1 MPLHKTR
8 LVAGWFVAIAVIALF
23 GSWPSIAAGADLDV
37 QKTDV
42 QKTTVM
48 VPMHDGVH
56 LATDVYRPAGDVKPL
71 PAIFSRGPYGKAAGP
86 TASAARAACKR
97 GYVFVSQDMRGRFA
111 SEGKDWVVFHNDG
124 WGERRDGQESLEWIA
139 KQPWC
144 NGSIGTTGP
153 SALGITQT
161 MMAPGAPACL
171 KAQFIMV
178 AFDDMYSQGSYEGGV
193 WRTSLIENWV
203 TMAGLN
209 RKNIDIPIQHPRRDA
224 FWAETDARSHADRVN
239 VPAIFLG
246 GWYDIFEQGT
256 LDSFVTIHNHGGPL
270 ARGKCRLVMGPIAH
284 GDFSALKY
292 PANSRKFPKA
302 GDSDRFFDH
311 HLKGVANGVEQDK
324 AVNYYVMGDTTDP
337 HAPGNVWRAA
347 DNWPPPSRATSFY
360 FHQDGRLS
368 TDRPAS
374 ADDARSFKYD
384 PEKPVPALGGQNLF
398 GPKGP
403 ADLRSIESRPDVL
416 VFSTEVLKEPVEVT
430 GRILAELA
438 ISSDCPDTDFAALLA
453 DVYPDGRSMLV
464 TDGILRAR
472 FRKSF
477 EREEFLKSGDV
488 YDLIVDLWSTSLVFN
503 KGHKIRVLVTSSN
516 APRFD
521 PNPNTG
527 HEFRADKETRV
538 ATNTVHLSAGH
549 CSKIVLPI
557 MDESQLKEPSR
568 PVAAAPTR

>member
-1 MPLHKTR
+1 MPRHKSR
-8 LVAGWFVAIAVIALF
+8 LLFASLIATTVIAL
-23 GSWPSIAAGADLDV
+23 PLLLRADS
-37 QKTDV
+37 DV

-71 PAIFSRGPYGKAAGP
+71 PVIFSRGPYGKSNGP
-86 TASAARAACKR
+86 TPAAARAACKR
-97 GYVFVSQDMRGRFA
+97 GYVFVSQDMRGRFK

-124 WGERRDGQESLEWIA
+124 WGEKRDGQESLEWIA

-144 NGSIGTTGP
+144 NGSIGSTGG

-161 MMAPGAPACL
+161 MMAPGAPNCL
-171 KAQFIMV
+171 KAQYIIV

-193 WRTSLIENWV
+193 WRTSLIEPWIAA
-203 TMAGLN
+203 TGLD
-209 RKNIDIPIQHPRRDA
+209 RKNIDIPVKHPHRDA
-224 FWAETDARSHADRVN
+224 FWAEVDARSQADRVN
-239 VPAIFLG
+239 APAIYLG

-256 LDSFVTIHNHGGPL
+256 LDSFVTIHNHGGPG
-270 ARGKCRLVMGPIAH
+270 ARGKCRLVMGPFGH
-284 GDFSALKY
+284 GAFTGLQY
-292 PANSRKFPKA
+292 PANSQKFPKA
-302 GDSDRFFDH
+302 GDADRFFDH
-311 HLKGVANGVEQDK
+311 YLKGVSNGVEQDR
-324 AVNYYVMGDTTDP
+324 AVHYYVMGDPTDP

-360 FHQDGRLS
+360 FQKDGRLGVE
-368 TDRPAS
+368 RPAG
-374 ADDARSFKYD
+374 ADDARSYKYD
-384 PEKPVPALGGQNLF
+384 PQKPVPTLGGQNLF
-398 GPKGP
+398 GAKGP

-416 VFSTEVLKEPVEVT
+416 VFSTDVLKEPVEVT
-430 GRILAELA
+430 GHTLAELA

-477 EREEFLKSGDV
+477 EKEEFLKPGEVDN
-488 YDLIVDLWSTSLVFN
+488 LTVDLWSTSLVFN
-503 KGHKIRVLVTSSN
+503 KGHKIRVIVTSSN
-516 APRFD
+516 SPRFD

-538 ATNTVHLSAGH
+538 ATNTVHLSASH
-549 CSKIVLPI
+549 ASKIVLPI
-557 MDESQLKEPSR
+557 IDASLLREPGR
-568 PVAAAPTR
+568 PVAAAPTH

>member
-1 MPLHKTR
+1 
-8 LVAGWFVAIAVIALF
+8 
-23 GSWPSIAAGADLDV
+23 
-37 QKTDV
+37 
-42 QKTTVM
+42 M

-71 PAIFSRGPYGKAAGP
+71 PVIFSRGPYGKSNLQTG
-86 TASAARAACKR
+86 SAARAACKR

-139 KQPWC
+139 RQPWC
-144 NGSIGTTGP
+144 DGSIGTTGP

-161 MMAPGAPACL
+161 MMAPGAPPCL
-171 KAQFIMV
+171 KAQYVMV
-178 AFDDMYSQGSYEGGV
+178 AFDDMYSQGSYQGGV
-193 WRTSLIENWV
+193 WRKSLIEKWV
-203 TMAGLN
+203 TMAQLD
-209 RKNIDIPIQHPRRDA
+209 RKNIDIPIQHPRYDA

-239 VPAIFLG
+239 VPAIFAG

-284 GDFSALKY
+284 GTFDALKY
-292 PANSRKFPKA
+292 PENWKHQPKA
-302 GDSDRFFDH
+302 ADSNRFFDH
-311 HLKGVANGVEQDK
+311 HLKGVANGVEKDQ
-324 AVNYYVMGDTTDP
+324 AVHYYVMGDPTDP
-337 HAPGNVWRAA
+337 HAPGNSWRAA
-347 DNWPPPSRATSFY
+347 DNWPPQARATSFY
-360 FHQDGRLS
+360 FHKDGRLS
-368 TDRPAS
+368 TDRPAG

-384 PEKPVPALGGQNLF
+384 PQKPVPTLGGQNLF
-398 GPKGP
+398 ENRGP
-403 ADLRSIESRPDVL
+403 ADLRKLESRPDVL
-416 VFSTEVLKEPVEVT
+416 VFSTDVLKDPVEVT

-477 EREEFLKSGDV
+477 EKEEFLKPGEV
-488 YDLIVDLWSTSLVFN
+488 YDLTVDLWSTSLVFN
-503 KGHKIRVLVTSSN
+503 KGHKIRVLLTSSN
-516 APRFD
+516 SPRFD

-538 ATNTVHLSAGH
+538 ATNTIHMSAGH
-549 CSKIVLPI
+549 SSKIVLPI
-557 MDESQLKEPSR
+557 FDESTLKEPGR
-568 PVAAAPTR
+568 PVAAVPAH

>member
-1 MPLHKTR
+1 MPLQKSR
-8 LVAGWFVAIAVIALF
+8 LVACWFVAIAVIASS
-23 GSWPSIAAGADLDV
+23 GGVSSIAAGDS
-37 QKTDV
+37 DV

-71 PAIFSRGPYGKAAGP
+71 PVIFSRGPYGKAAGP
-86 TASAARAACKR
+86 TASAAKAACKR

-111 SEGKDWVVFHNDG
+111 SEGKDWVVFHNEG

-144 NGSIGTTGP
+144 NGSIGTTGG

-171 KAQFIMV
+171 KAQFVVV

-193 WRTSLIENWV
+193 WRTSLIEPWIKA
-203 TMAGLN
+203 TRLD
-209 RKNIDIPIQHPRRDA
+209 RKNIDIPVQHPRRDA
-224 FWAETDARSHADRVN
+224 FWAEVDARSRADRVN
-239 VPAIFLG
+239 APAIFLG

-256 LDSFVTIHNHGGPL
+256 LDSFVTIHNHGGPG
-270 ARGKCRLVMGPIAH
+270 ARGKCRLVMAPIGH
-284 GDFSALKY
+284 GTFDTLKY
-292 PANSRKFPKA
+292 PNAMRFPKA
-302 GDSDRFFDH
+302 GDANRFFDH
-311 HLKGVANGVEQDK
+311 YLKGAANGVEQDK
-324 AVNYYVMGDTTDP
+324 AVNYYVMGDPTDP
-337 HAPGNVWRAA
+337 HAPGNVWRSA

-360 FHQDGRLS
+360 FHKDGRMS
-368 TDRPAS
+368 MEQGPGANEQ
-374 ADDARSFKYD
+374 RSFKYD
-384 PEKPVPALGGQNLF
+384 PQKPVPTLGGQNLID
-398 GPKGP
+398 PRGP
-403 ADLRSIESRPDVL
+403 ADLRPIESRPDVL
-416 VFSTEVLKEPVEVT
+416 VFSTDVLKEPLEVT
-430 GRILAELA
+430 GRIRAELA

-477 EREEFLKSGDV
+477 EREEFLEPSKK
-488 YDLIVDLWSTSLVFN
+488 YDLTVDLWSTSLVFN
-503 KGHKIRVLVTSSN
+503 KGHRIRVLITSSN

-538 ATNTVHLSAGH
+538 ATNTVHMSADH
-549 CSKIVLPI
+549 NSRIVLPI
-557 MDESQLKEPSR
+557 IDGSAPKDAGR
-568 PVAAAPTR
+568 PVAAAPGP

>member
-1 MPLHKTR
+1 MPLHKCR
-8 LVAGWFVAIAVIALF
+8 QLAGWFVVIAVI
-23 GSWPSIAAGADLDV
+23 GSSVSARADS
-37 QKTDV
+37 DV

-56 LATDVYRPAGDVKPL
+56 LATDVYCPAGDVKPL
-71 PAIFSRGPYGKAAGP
+71 PVIFSRGPYGKASLTTPKDAQAAG
-86 TASAARAACKR
+86 KR

-139 KQPWC
+139 RQPWC
-144 NGSIGTTGP
+144 NGSIGTTGG

-161 MMAPGAPACL
+161 MMAPSAPPCL
-171 KAQFIMV
+171 KAQFIVV

-193 WRTSLIENWV
+193 WRTSLIENWI
-203 TMAGLN
+203 TMTHMD
-209 RKNIDIPIQHPRRDA
+209 RKNIDIPIHHPRRDA
-224 FWAETDARSHADRVN
+224 FWAEVDPRSQANRVN
-239 VPAIFLG
+239 APAIFLG

-256 LDSFVTIHNHGGPL
+256 LDSFVTIHNHGGPG
-270 ARGKCRLVMGPIAH
+270 ARGKCRLVMGPLGH
-284 GDFSALKY
+284 GPFTALNTLKY
-292 PANSRKFPKA
+292 PANSQNFAKLADPN
-302 GDSDRFFDH
+302 RFFDH
-311 HLKGVANGVEQDK
+311 YLKGLANGVEQDK
-324 AVNYYVMGDTTDP
+324 AVNYYVMGDPTDP
-337 HAPGNVWRAA
+337 HAPGNVWRSA

-360 FHQDGRLS
+360 FHKDGRMS
-368 TDRPAS
+368 TERPAG
-374 ADDARSFKYD
+374 ADDQREYKYD
-384 PEKPVPALGGQNLF
+384 PAKPVPTLGGQNLF

-403 ADLRSIESRPDVL
+403 GDLRSIESRPDVL
-416 VFSTEVLKEPVEVT
+416 VFSTDVLKEPVEVT
-430 GRILAELA
+430 GHILAELA

-477 EREEFLKSGDV
+477 EKEEFLKPGEV
-488 YDLIVDLWSTSLVFN
+488 ADLTVDLWSTSLVFN

-538 ATNTVHLSAGH
+538 ATNTVHLSGGH
-549 CSKIVLPI
+549 SSKIVLPI
-557 MDESQLKEPSR
+557 IDGSMLNESGR

>member
-1 MPLHKTR
+1 MPLLKNIVR
-8 LVAGWFVAIAVIALF
+8 LSLIAIVAVASRVAT
-23 GSWPSIAAGADLDV
+23 AADSS
-37 QKTDV
+37 V

-71 PAIFSRGPYGKAAGP
+71 PVIFSRGPYGKDGA
-86 TASAARAACKR
+86 ASAAKSACKR
-97 GYVFVSQDMRGRFA
+97 GYAFVSQDMRGRFK
-111 SEGKDWVVFHNDG
+111 SEGKDWVVFHNEG

-144 NGSIGTTGP
+144 NGSIGTTGG

-161 MMAPGAPACL
+161 MMAPKAPACL
-171 KAQFIMV
+171 KAQHILV
-178 AFDDMYSQGSYEGGV
+178 AFDDMYSQGSYQGGV
-193 WRTSLIENWV
+193 WRTSLIENWI
-203 TMAGLN
+203 AAARLDS
-209 RKNIDIPIQHPRRDA
+209 KNIAIPVKHPRYDA
-224 FWAETDARSHADRVN
+224 FWAEVNPRALADRVN
-239 VPAIFLG
+239 APAIFWG

-270 ARGKCRLVMGPIAH
+270 ARGKCRLVIGPYAH
-284 GDFSALKY
+284 GTFEGLKY
-292 PANSRKFPKA
+292 PANSRKQPKA
-302 GDSDRFFDH
+302 ADADRFFDH
-311 HLKGVANGVEQDK
+311 YLKGVANGVEQDK
-324 AVNYYVMGDTTDP
+324 AVNYYVMGDPTDP
-337 HAPGNVWRAA
+337 HAPGNVWRTG
-347 DNWPPPSRATSFY
+347 DNWPPASRATAFY
-360 FHQDGRLS
+360 FHKDGRLS
-368 TDRPAS
+368 AERPTGP
-374 ADDARSFKYD
+374 DDQRSYKYD
-384 PEKPVPALGGQNLF
+384 PQKPVPTLGGQNLF

-416 VFSTEVLKEPVEVT
+416 VFSTDVLKEPVEAT
-430 GRILAELA
+430 GHIQADLA
-438 ISSDCPDTDFAALLA
+438 ISSDCSDTDFAVLLS

-477 EREEFLKSGDV
+477 EKEEFLKPGDT
-488 YDLIVDLWSTSLVFN
+488 YDLTVDMWSTSLVFN

-538 ATNTVHLSAGH
+538 ANNTIHLSATH
-549 CSKIVLPI
+549 ASKLVLPVI
-557 MDESQLKEPSR
+557 DESTLREPGR
-568 PVAAAPTR
+568 PVAEVPTR

>member
-1 MPLHKTR
+1 MASFKSR
-8 LVAGWFVAIAVIALF
+8 LLVVSLIGFAVASRL
-23 GSWPSIAAGADLDV
+23 AAGADSDI
-37 QKTDV
+37 K
-42 QKTTVM
+42 KTTVM
-48 VPMHDGVH
+48 VPMHDGVK

-71 PAIFSRGPYGKAAGP
+71 PVIFSRGPYGKSNAAGE
-86 TASAARAACKR
+86 AKAACKR

-111 SEGKDWVVFHNDG
+111 SEGKDWVVFHNEG

-139 KQPWC
+139 RQPWC
-144 NGSIGTTGP
+144 NGSIATTGA

-161 MMAPGAPACL
+161 MMAPGAPPCL
-171 KAQFIMV
+171 KAQYIMV

-193 WRTSLIENWV
+193 WRTSLIEPWIKA
-203 TMAGLN
+203 TGLDH
-209 RKNIDIPIQHPRRDA
+209 KNIDIPMQHPRRDA
-224 FWAETDARSHADRVN
+224 FWAEVDARAHADRVN

-246 GWYDIFEQGT
+246 GWYDIFDQGT
-256 LDSFVTIHNHGGPL
+256 IDSFVTIHNHGGPL

-284 GDFSALKY
+284 GTFETLKY
-292 PANSRKFPKA
+292 PNAMRFPKA
-302 GDSDRFFDH
+302 GDANRFFDH
-311 HLKGVANGVEQDK
+311 YLKGLANGVEQDK
-324 AVNYYVMGDTTDP
+324 PVNYYVMGDTTDP
-337 HAPGNVWRAA
+337 HAPGNVWRAD
-347 DNWPPPSRATSFY
+347 DNWPPPSRKTAFY
-360 FHQDGRLS
+360 FHKEGRLS
-368 TDRPAS
+368 PERPTG
-374 ADDARSFKYD
+374 ADDSRSYKYD
-384 PEKPVPALGGQNLF
+384 PQKPVPTLGGQNLF

-416 VFSTEVLKEPVEVT
+416 VFSTDVLKEPVEVT

-438 ISSDCPDTDFAALLA
+438 ISSDCPDTDFAVLLA

-477 EREEFLKSGDV
+477 EKEEFLKPGEPA
-488 YDLIVDLWSTSLVFN
+488 DLTVDLWSTSLVFN

-538 ATNTVHLSAGH
+538 ANNTIHVSADRS
-549 CSKIVLPI
+549 SKIVLPI
-557 MDESQLKEPSR
+557 IDESSLKEPGR